1 MFSDDVI
8 VINGHT
14 LSVIYDPPHL
24 LKGLRNNFLNK
35 DIKML
40 GKISKWSDI
49 VEVYNTDCSHAQ
61 MRLLHKLND
70 EHVIPEKIK
79 KMKVFYFTSTFIY
92 RLLFFF
98 VLVNDRS
105 IIFCYIVERLFNY
118 NKYITYS
125 VMLYFQYSKAETK
138 QTNRTI
144 FYY

>member
-35 DIKML
+35 DIKMD

-92 RLLFFF
+92 NSLGCCLFYYLLIGKSYF
-98 VLVNDRS
+98 VKLLRGYS
-105 IIFCYIVERLFNY
+105 IITSTSHIVLCSIFNIQ
-118 NKYITYS
+118 K
-125 VMLYFQYSKAETK
+125 LK
-138 QTNRTI
+138 QANRTI
-144 FYY
+144 FYN